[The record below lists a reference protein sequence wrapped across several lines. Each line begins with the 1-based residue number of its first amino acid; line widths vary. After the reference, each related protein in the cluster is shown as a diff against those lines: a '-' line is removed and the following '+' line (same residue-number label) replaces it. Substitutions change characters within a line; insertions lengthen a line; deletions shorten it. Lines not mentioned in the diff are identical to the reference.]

1 MNLLGWIKYLE
12 LITAITGIVFYRK
25 YSNSNLKY
33 FVYMLWFTVLIEFA
47 IGTVKQ
53 YTEARLQNN
62 FIYNVLTSFQYVY
75 YFFLYYTIITIPRY
89 KQWVMGFLVA
99 FVIAVLVN
107 FLWVQKLTV
116 TAAFASYTFT
126 LGAILL
132 IMTIALFL
140 VEILNTEKILY
151 FKNYLMFWISI
162 GLFVFYTGI
171 IPFVLSINLLP
182 ELLSNDALAIMFFT
196 LNFVMYS
203 CFTIGFIISRPYV
216 EELKH

>member
-47 IGTVKQ
+47 VGTVKQ

>member
-1 MNLLGWIKYLE
+1 
-12 LITAITGIVFYRK
+12 
-25 YSNSNLKY
+25 
-33 FVYMLWFTVLIEFA
+33 MLWFIVLVEFA
-47 IGTVKQ
+47 IGTLKQ

-62 FIYNVLTSFQYVY
+62 YIYNVLTSLQYAY
-75 YFFLYYTIITIPRY
+75 YFFLYYSIITIPRY
-89 KQWVMGFLVA
+89 RQWVLTFLVM
-99 FVIAVLVN
+99 FVVAVVVN
-107 FLWVQKLTV
+107 FLWIQKLSV

-132 IMTIALFL
+132 MMTIALFL

-182 ELLSNDALAIMFFT
+182 DFLSNDALAIMFFT
-196 LNFVMYS
+196 LNLVMYS
-203 CFTIGFIISRPYV
+203 CFTLGFIISRPQV
-216 EELKH
+216 EGLKQ

>member
-12 LITAITGIVFYRK
+12 LVTAIAGIIFYRK

-33 FVYMLWFTVLIEFA
+33 FVYMLWFIVLVEFA
-47 IGTVKQ
+47 IGTLKQ

-62 FIYNVLTSFQYVY
+62 YIYNVLTSLQYAY
-75 YFFLYYTIITIPRY
+75 YFFLYYSIITIPRY
-89 KQWVMGFLVA
+89 RQWVLTFLVM
-99 FVIAVLVN
+99 FVVAVVVN
-107 FLWVQKLTV
+107 FLWIQKLSV

-132 IMTIALFL
+132 MMTIALFL

-182 ELLSNDALAIMFFT
+182 DFLSNDALAIMFFT
-196 LNFVMYS
+196 LNLVMYS
-203 CFTIGFIISRPYV
+203 CFTLGFIISRPQV
-216 EELKH
+216 EGLKQ